1 MYHKG
6 KKLHSY
12 PAQMKV
18 EAVKYAEINGNRAA
32 GRKYPA
38 DEKRIR
44 KWRKNKNKIASL
56 MSMKKG
62 QLGKRLDGARTKPL
76 TENLEESI
84 MNWIIF
90 RRSKGLRVS
99 QKLVMKKALLT

>member
-1 MYHKG
+1 
-6 KKLHSY
+6 
-12 PAQMKV
+12 
-18 EAVKYAEINGNRAA
+18 
-32 GRKYPA
+32 
-38 DEKRIR
+38 
-44 KWRKNKNKIASL
+44 